1 MKKLFILFG
10 LAVIHV
16 IVSAQS
22 ESIEKFRKLY
32 KEDKNVFFYSSTI
45 KMLNTENEPEI
56 ADLLKDIDKIMV
68 LIYEW
73 EKQKFDHKEIMQLK
87 KDLQGEKYLPLL
99 VINENNGSIDLYKR
113 DRKNRTVG
121 FAALATDQDN
131 LVIIDVK
138 GSIDFGKFMK
148 FKEKIDLKF

>member
-1 MKKLFILFG
+1 MKKLFLLFG
-10 LAVIHV
+10 LAMIHF
-16 IVSAQS
+16 IISAQS
-22 ESIEKFRKLY
+22 ESIERFRKLY

-73 EKQKFDHKEIMQLK
+73 ENQKFDYQEIIQLK
-87 KDLQGEKYLPLL
+87 KDLQKEKYLPLL
-99 VINENNGSIDLYKR
+99 AINENSGSIDLYRR

-121 FAALATDQDN
+121 FTALATDQDN

-148 FKEKIDLKF
+148 FKEKIDLRF

>member
-1 MKKLFILFG
+1 MRKLFLLFG
-10 LAVIHV
+10 LAMIHF
-16 IVSAQS
+16 IISAQS
-22 ESIEKFRKLY
+22 ESIERFRKLY

-73 EKQKFDHKEIMQLK
+73 ENQKFDYQEIIQLK
-87 KDLQGEKYLPLL
+87 KDLQKEKYLPLL
-99 VINENNGSIDLYKR
+99 AINENSGSIDLYRR

-121 FAALATDQDN
+121 FTALATDQDN

-148 FKEKIDLKF
+148 FKEKIDLRF

>member
-1 MKKLFILFG
+1 MKKLFLIFC
-10 LAVIHV
+10 LAVIHF
-16 IVSAQS
+16 IISAQS
-22 ESIEKFRKLY
+22 SSIERFRKLY
-32 KEDKNVFFYSSTI
+32 KEDKNVFFYTSTI

-56 ADLLKDIDKIMV
+56 ADLLKDIYKIMV

-73 EKQKFDHKEIMQLK
+73 EKQKFDYREIMQLK
-87 KDLQGEKYLPLL
+87 KDLQKEKYLPLL
-99 VINENNGSIDLYKR
+99 IINEDNGSIDLYKK

-121 FAALATDQDN
+121 FTALATDQDN

-148 FKEKIDLKF
+148 FKEKIDLNF